1 MNVVRFRQLVA
12 DAVASRE
19 SIDTDDFARLAAE
32 AGDESFWRS
41 QVDLDRAIATWSA
54 RTKERRSR
62 RRVMRRVPVAVAA
75 LAAGVAVFWVAR
87 PEPIASDLLLKA
99 SMTVSA
105 KAASVPAVPA
115 VPSVAERLTPAP
127 VVAPRPPQ
135 DQRLAEATATAE
147 RLAYAFQ
154 PVGEQVSSV
163 VRLLI
168 DSVPGADVL
177 SL

>member
-1 MNVVRFRQLVA
+1 MNVVRFRQLIA

-32 AGDESFWRS
+32 AGDEPFWRS

-54 RTKERRSR
+54 RKKERRSR
-62 RRVMRRVPVAVAA
+62 RLAMRRVFAAVAT
-75 LAAGVAVFWVAR
+75 LAAGVAAFWLAP
-87 PEPIASDLLLKA
+87 PEPIASDLLLEGSVA
-99 SMTVSA
+99 VSA
-105 KAASVPAVPA
+105 KAMNVPTLPL
-115 VPSVAERLTPAP
+115 VAERSIPAP
-127 VVAPRPPQ
+127 IVAPRPPRNE
-135 DQRLAEATATAE
+135 RLAEATATAE
-147 RLAYAFQ
+147 RLAYAFR

>member
-12 DAVASRE
+12 EAVASRE
-19 SIDTDDFARLAAE
+19 SIDTDDFALLAAE

-41 QVDLDRAIATWSA
+41 QVDLDRAIATWSS
-54 RTKERRSR
+54 RKKELRSR
-62 RRVMRRVPVAVAA
+62 RIVMRRISGAVAA
-75 LAAGVAVFWVAR
+75 VAAGVAAFWLAR
-87 PEPIASDLLLKA
+87 PEPVAPDLLLKG
-99 SMTVSA
+99 SVTISA
-105 KAASVPAVPA
+105 KATNFPAVPL
-115 VPSVAERLTPAP
+115 VAERSIPAP
-127 VVAPRPPQ
+127 VIAPRPRQ